1 MSASRP
7 GLPFQIPEKLL
18 WLGKTQAGSGWLNRL
33 PVLFEAACTR
43 FDLRSVG
50 QPFTGGYVSLVLPA
64 RRGPENVVLKL
75 QFVHRETL
83 HEADA
88 LRLWNGDGA
97 CRLLDHDHDLGA
109 LLLER
114 CRPGRYL
121 AGAADTDQLSV
132 LANLL
137 RKLLVPAQAPFT
149 SLNEEAAGWISS
161 IEKDWRDAGSPCEK
175 RLVDAA
181 IAAVNDLQSEDTGS
195 VLLHQDLHGHNILS
209 AEREPWL
216 AIDPKPLAG
225 DPAFALS
232 PIVRSYEFGH
242 TKAASLYRL
251 DRLPEEL
258 ELDRERARLWT
269 IAQTMAWAFDSPHSE
284 RHFQT
289 CRWLMNGSPGAA

>member
-1 MSASRP
+1 MS
-7 GLPFQIPEKLL
+7 GLPFQIPDKLL
-18 WLGKTQAGSGWLNRL
+18 WLGKKQAGREWLNRL
-33 PVLFEAACTR
+33 PVLFEAARTR
-43 FDLRSVG
+43 FNLQSVG

-64 RRGPENVVLKL
+64 RRGHEDVVLKL
-75 QFVHRETL
+75 QFVHRETR

-88 LRLWNGDGA
+88 LRLWNGKGA
-97 CRLLDHDHDLGA
+97 CRLLDQDPDLGA

-121 AGAADTDQLSV
+121 ADATDTDQLSI
-132 LANLL
+132 LADLL
-137 RKLLVPAQAPFT
+137 RKLLVPARAPFT
-149 SLNEEAAGWISS
+149 PLNEEAAAWMSS
-161 IEKDWRDAGSPCEK
+161 IEKDWRDAEKPCEK

-181 IAAVNDLQSEDTGS
+181 VAAVNDFGSEETPS
-195 VLLHQDLHGHNILS
+195 VILHQDLHGHNILS

-232 PIVRSYEFGH
+232 PIVRSFEFGH
-242 TKAASLYRL
+242 TQEASLYRL
-251 DRLPEEL
+251 DRLSEEL

-289 CRWLMNGSPGAA
+289 CRWLLSG